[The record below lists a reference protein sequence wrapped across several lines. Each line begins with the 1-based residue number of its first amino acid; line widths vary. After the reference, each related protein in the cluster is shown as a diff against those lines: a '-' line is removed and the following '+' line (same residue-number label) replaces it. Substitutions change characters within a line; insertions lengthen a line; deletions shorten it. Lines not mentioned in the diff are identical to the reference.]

1 MLQLHIPKFAE
12 ENYRQGLLSQPDTMA
27 YNRGYRLPFSEYHPD
42 SGCIDFPRRQ
52 WQGWYDVWIGREP
65 ERFYAYLQEGDR
77 FVGEVNLY
85 ADTAGPEQGC
95 YRMGMVVEA
104 AFRGRGFGAAGLELL
119 IAKARQLGGRKL
131 RNAFEESRE
140 AAMRL
145 HLSAGFRK
153 SGMDG
158 GCCLLERIL

>member
-1 MLQLHIPKFAE
+1 MLQLHVPKFAE
-12 ENYRQGLLSQPDTMA
+12 LNYRQVLLSQSDTMA

-42 SGCIDFPRRQ
+42 SGCIDFPRKQ
-52 WQGWYDVWIGREP
+52 WQDWYDVWIGREP

-77 FVGEVNLY
+77 FVGEVNLH
-85 ADTAGPEQGC
+85 ADTADPEQGS
-95 YRMGMVVEA
+95 YQMGIVVEA

-119 IAKARQLGGRKL
+119 VAKARELGGRKL
-131 RNAFEESRE
+131 RNSFEESRE